1 MDPIPILILS
11 SGGLRSLV
19 ATATVFAAENR
30 VKATLLHLQ
39 DGRPNVKIRSEFIRR
54 QAKHFGI
61 DQIIEMKVPYLNIK
75 RLVVAHTT
83 PHAPPL
89 IRAQVLLSGLAVAI
103 ELGTTRLVWPAQ
115 TNSDF
120 TKASDIAEQTILIQQ
135 LAQIEHVN
143 PPSVETP
150 LLDLSDQQIIELG
163 GQMDLPWKLAHSC
176 QMQGDKPCLVCASCR
191 RRQAAFEAAGIID
204 PTHKPAATMENAVH

>member
-1 MDPIPILILS
+1 MDAVPILILN

-19 ATATVFAAENR
+19 ATATVFAAEKR
-30 VKATLLHLQ
+30 LKATLLHLQ
-39 DGRPNVKIRSEFIRR
+39 DGRPNVKVRSEFIRR

-61 DQIIEMKVPYLNIK
+61 DQIIEMKMPFLNIK

-89 IRAQVLLSGLAVAI
+89 IRAQVLLVGLATAI

-115 TNSDF
+115 ANSDF
-120 TKASDIAEQTILIQQ
+120 TKASEIAEQTLLTQQ
-135 LAQIEHVN
+135 LAQVEHVN
-143 PPSVETP
+143 PPSVDTP
-150 LLDLSDQQIIELG
+150 LLDLSDQQVIELG

-176 QMQGDKPCLVCASCR
+176 QMQGDQACLVCASCR
-191 RRQAAFEAAGIID
+191 RRQAAFEAAGMID
-204 PTHKPAATMENAVH
+204 PTNKPAATMEDALP